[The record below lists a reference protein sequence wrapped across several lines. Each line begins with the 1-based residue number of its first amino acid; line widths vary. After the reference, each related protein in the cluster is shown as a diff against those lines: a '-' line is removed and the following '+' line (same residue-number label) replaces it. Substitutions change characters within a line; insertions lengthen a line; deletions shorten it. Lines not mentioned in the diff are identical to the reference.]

1 MGGTLLATPLVLF
14 GFALGGTPGAAGEGI
29 ATIPWLAPP
38 ALAGASLYQQV
49 GVLDPSAPQGI
60 SLSNGL
66 LYTIGQ

>member
-1 MGGTLLATPLVLF
+1 V
-14 GFALGGTPGAAGEGI
+14 AGEGI